1 MNRSHPDTVN
11 SAPNPTNV
19 APPLIELVN
28 IVSLECDLARQLL
41 STIEQEH
48 AAVLAPDTNIIE
60 KLSATKN
67 KLASALESTGLDRD
81 GLLKKWGFEAGAQG
95 IIALLKKHPYK
106 ALTEAWQSL
115 AELAALCTEENRL
128 VGIIIGKQLVVANH
142 AIQILKTGAQTSE
155 PLYSASGEVSSETL
169 SSTLV
174 KI

>member
-1 MNRSHPDTVN
+1 MNRS
-11 SAPNPTNV
+11 NPATNTTGTNL
-19 APPLIELVN
+19 PMLELVN
-28 IVSLECDLARQLL
+28 IVSLECDLAGQLL

-48 AAVLAPDTNIIE
+48 AAVLAPNTNVIE
-60 KLSATKN
+60 KLSTAKN
-67 KLASALESTGLDRD
+67 KLASALESAGLDRD

-95 IIALLKKHPYK
+95 IVALLKKHPYQ

-115 AELAALCTEENRL
+115 AELAVSCTEENRL
-128 VGIIIGKQLVVANH
+128 VGIIIGKQLIVANH

-155 PLYSASGEVSSETL
+155 PIYSASGEVSSETL